1 MATLHIEN
9 AVRDFEE
16 WKAVFDKFDRFRAEK
31 GMRSYRMARQ
41 VDDPRKVVID
51 LDFDSLR
58 EATEFRE
65 ALEQIW
71 RTPQSQQQL
80 VAHSTPVLY
89 DLVEERAL

>member
-1 MATLHIEN
+1 MGTGTYTH
-9 AVRDFEE
+9 
-16 WKAVFDKFDRFRAEK
+16 
-31 GMRSYRMARQ
+31 
-41 VDDPRKVVID
+41 
-51 LDFDSLR
+51 SLTAIGLGQINTG
-58 EATEFRE
+58 ELIKSRE